1 MVWDRLEPLMSEGI
15 AATAENI
22 AFRVRNIAAVHATP
36 MPGASVAQAIQ
47 SIERRTPQ
55 LVQRFTEVL
64 PNIPQVTMP
73 GLVNKLM
80 PVGTGQA
87 VTPGAAVNIGG
98 GEDWWKSSLAQIGI
112 PAALAALLGVGL
124 ARAKMPW
131 ETGEGQGF
139 ISPFS
144 AQVQDPA
151 TGMWYQEGQLPGQA
165 LAISQGAALAPG
177 AAAGALGG
185 VMVRKTWTNASRDG
199 RLPASVESI
208 MLTDGRVITRSL
220 ITGEIKTHRPKKHV
234 VISSN
239 PRMSSIGK
247 LERTYNRVIR
257 KLAKKSKALKL
268 AK

>member
-1 MVWDRLEPLMSEGI
+1 MSQGI
-15 AATAENI
+15 VATPENI
-22 AFRVRNIAAVHATP
+22 AFRVKNIAAVHATP

-47 SIERRTPQ
+47 SIEGRTPQ

-64 PNIPQVTMP
+64 PNIPQVTLPTLQTQARTPAAPLGP
-73 GLVNKLM
+73 GGVNL
-80 PVGTGQA
+80 GA
-87 VTPGAAVNIGG
+87 TPGAPVNLGG
-98 GEDWWKSSLAQIGI
+98 GEDWWKTSLAQIGI
-112 PAALAALLGVGL
+112 PTALAAVLGVGL
-124 ARAKMPW
+124 ARAKFPW
-131 ETGEGQGF
+131 ETGTGQGM
-139 ISPFS
+139 ISPLS

-165 LAISQGAALAPG
+165 LALTQGAAMVPG
-177 AAAGALGG
+177 TAAGALGD

-199 RLPASVESI
+199 RIPATVESI
-208 MLTDGRVITRSL
+208 MLTNGKVITRSL
-220 ITGEIKTHRPKKHV
+220 ITGEIKTHRPKKHI